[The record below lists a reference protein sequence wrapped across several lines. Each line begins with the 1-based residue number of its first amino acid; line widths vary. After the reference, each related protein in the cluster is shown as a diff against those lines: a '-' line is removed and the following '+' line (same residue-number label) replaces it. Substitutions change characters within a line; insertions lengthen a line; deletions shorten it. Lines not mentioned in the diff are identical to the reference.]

1 MDQPFAE
8 LGDMQSFL
16 FGGEEGAEIDEKLVM
31 RMLVAGAIGFGIAI
45 FIVFIMYIVI
55 SIYGSSGF
63 SSYRQKRSRQ
73 STAYK
78 VQPHR
83 KTEPMHSFAIES
95 ENAHLSPR
103 MARPE
108 MMMDYDE
115 DRLRFDNFA
124 GFADKGLYDQ
134 MPSFQENITPN
145 SRMPNLPNEYTPNNS
160 DPMLENILYER

>member
-8 LGDMQSFL
+8 LEDMKSFL
-16 FGGEEGAEIDEKLVM
+16 CGGDEGVEFDEKLVM
-31 RMLVAGAIGFGIAI
+31 RIVVSAAVGFIIAI
-45 FIVFIMYIVI
+45 FIVFIIYIVVN
-55 SIYGSSGF
+55 IYGSSGF
-63 SSYRQKRSRQ
+63 ASFRQRRSKQ

-83 KTEPMHSFAIES
+83 HMEPMHSFAIES
-95 ENAHLSPR
+95 ENADLDPR

-124 GFADKGLYDQ
+124 GFSDKGLYDQ
-134 MPSFQENITPN
+134 MPSYQQNLTSSSRLPN
-145 SRMPNLPNEYTPNNS
+145 MPNEYTPNNS